1 MARSPWFQEEAGVAV
16 FARVWPL
23 VLKEFQELRRD
34 RYALIRMVVPPV
46 LQLLIFGYAAT
57 FEVYHVSTMV
67 LDQDR
72 SQESRELISHFAA
85 SGRFIITDAHS
96 DREVADAIEN
106 NDAVVGLVIHA
117 GFAQYLRS
125 GQSAPLQVVVDGTNS
140 NTALIS
146 LGYVGDITSKFS
158 NDYAVDLANREAP
171 LELARLPQVTLQTR
185 SFYNPNLD
193 GKWFFVPGI
202 IGTLM
207 MMMIVNLTAFA
218 IVREREMGTLE
229 QIMVT
234 PIRPYE
240 FILGK
245 TIPAFLIGL
254 AEACLIGIV
263 GVLWFR
269 VPFVG
274 SLPLL
279 LLGTVLF
286 LLSAVALGLL
296 LSTLART
303 QQQAFASNF
312 FVLNPL
318 FILSGFAFPIAGM
331 PAALRWFADIN
342 PTRYYLVV
350 IRATFLKGVDFAT
363 LWPNFGAMAAI
374 GAVLLGVSIL
384 RFRKSL
390 D

>member
-1 MARSPWFQEEAGVAV
+1 MFTRI
-16 FARVWPL
+16 WPL
-23 VLKEFQELRRD
+23 VIKEFQELRRD
-34 RYALIRMVVPPV
+34 RYAIIRLVIPPL

-57 FEVYHVSTMV
+57 FEVYHVSTAV

-72 SQESRELISHFAA
+72 SQESRAFVSRFTA
-85 SGRFIITDAHS
+85 SGRFVITDTAYS
-96 DREVADAIEN
+96 DRDLADAIEH
-106 NDAVVGLVIHA
+106 NDAVVGIVIHA
-117 GFAQYLRS
+117 GFAQDLRN
-125 GQSAPLQVVVDGTNS
+125 GQSAPVQVVVDGTNS

-146 LGYVGDITSKFS
+146 LGYVGQIATRFAS
-158 NDYAVDLANREAP
+158 DYAADLAARTAPLLAARMPQVDLE
-171 LELARLPQVTLQTR
+171 TR
-185 SFYNPNLD
+185 AFYNPNLN

-207 MMMIVNLTAFA
+207 MMLIVNLTAFA
-218 IVREREMGTLE
+218 IVREREVGTLE

-234 PIRPYE
+234 PIRSYE
-240 FILGK
+240 YILGK

-254 AEACLIGIV
+254 VEAAFIGV
-263 GVLWFR
+263 AGVLWFR

-274 SLPLL
+274 SVLL
-279 LLGTVLF
+279 LLGGTTLF
-286 LLSAVALGLL
+286 LLSASALGLL

-318 FILSGFAFPIAGM
+318 FILSGFAFPIASM
-331 PAALRWFADIN
+331 PAALRWFAAIN

-350 IRATFLKGVDFAT
+350 IRATFLKDVGFEV
-363 LWPNFGAMAAI
+363 LWPNFAAMAAI
-374 GAVLLGVSIL
+374 GAVLLGVSIW
-384 RFRKSL
+384 RFRKTL

>member
-1 MARSPWFQEEAGVAV
+1 M
-16 FARVWPL
+16 FARVRPL
-23 VLKEFQELRRD
+23 ILKEFQELRRD
-34 RYALIRMVVPPV
+34 RYALIRLIVPPV
-46 LQLLIFGYAAT
+46 LQLFIFGYAAT
-57 FEVYHVSTMV
+57 FEVYHVSTLV

-85 SGRFIITDAHS
+85 SGRFTIANAHA
-96 DREVADAIEN
+96 DRDIADALEN

-117 GFAQYLRS
+117 GFAQDLRN

-146 LGYVGDITSKFS
+146 LGYVGQITRQFS
-158 NDYAVDLANREAP
+158 ADYARDMAERTAP
-171 LELARLPQVTLQTR
+171 LLLARLPQVTLQAR
-185 SFYNPNLD
+185 RFYNPNLE
-193 GKWFFVPGI
+193 GRWFFVPGI

-218 IVREREMGTLE
+218 IVREREVGTLE
-229 QIMVT
+229 QVMVT
-234 PIRPYE
+234 PLKPYE

-245 TIPAFLIGL
+245 TIPSFLLGLLEAAVIGT
-254 AEACLIGIV
+254 I

-269 VPFVG
+269 VPFAG

-279 LLGTVLF
+279 LLGTALF
-286 LLSAVALGLL
+286 LLSASALGLL

-331 PAALRWFADIN
+331 PAVLRWIADVN

-350 IRATFLKGVDFAT
+350 IRATFLKGASFME
-363 LWPNFGAMAAI
+363 LWPNFAAMAAI
-374 GAVLLGVSIL
+374 GAVLLGASIW
-384 RFRKSL
+384 RFRKTL
-390 D
+390 E

>member
-1 MARSPWFQEEAGVAV
+1 M
-16 FARVWPL
+16 
-23 VLKEFQELRRD
+23 LKEFQEIRRD
-34 RYALIRMVVPPV
+34 RYALIRLVVPPV
-46 LQLLIFGYAAT
+46 LQLFIFGYAAT
-57 FEVYHVSTMV
+57 FEVYHVSTAV

-72 SQESRELISHFAA
+72 SQESRELISRFAG
-85 SGRFIITDAHS
+85 SGRVVTETVRTDR
-96 DREVADAIEN
+96 DIADAIEHN
-106 NDAVVGLVIHA
+106 NAVVALVIHA
-117 GFAQYLRS
+117 GFAQALRA
-125 GQSAPLQVVVDGTNS
+125 GQPAPVQVVVDGTNS

-146 LGYVGDITSKFS
+146 LGYIGQIANQFAA
-158 NDYAVDLANREAP
+158 DYGRDLAARRAP
-171 LELARLPQVTLQTR
+171 LLLARLPQVTVQTR

-193 GKWFFVPGI
+193 GKWFFIPGI

-218 IVREREMGTLE
+218 IVREREVGTLE

-234 PIRPYE
+234 PIRPWE

-245 TIPAFLIGL
+245 TLPSFLLGLGEAALIGV
-254 AEACLIGIV
+254 IGV
-263 GVLWFR
+263 WWFA

-274 SLPLL
+274 SLLIL
-279 LLGTVLF
+279 MFGTVLF
-286 LLSAVALGLL
+286 LLSACALGLL

-331 PAALRWFADIN
+331 PAALRWIADIN

-350 IRATFLKGVDFAT
+350 IRATFLKGAT
-363 LWPNFGAMAAI
+363 FLELWPSFAAMAAI
-374 GAVLLGVSIL
+374 GAVLLAASIW

-390 D
+390 E

>member
-1 MARSPWFQEEAGVAV
+1 ML
-16 FARVWPL
+16 ARVWPL
-23 VLKEFQELRRD
+23 VRKEFQELRRD
-34 RYALIRMVVPPV
+34 RYALIRLLVPPV

-72 SQESRELISHFAA
+72 SQESRELISHFSA
-85 SGRFIITDAHS
+85 SGRFNIVAAHN
-96 DREVADAIEN
+96 DHEIADAIEN

-117 GFAQYLRS
+117 GFAQDLRN

-146 LGYVGDITSKFS
+146 LGYVGDIANQFS
-158 NDYAVDLANREAP
+158 SDYAQDLADRESP
-171 LELARLPQVTLQTR
+171 LLLARLPQVTLQTR
-185 SFYNPNLD
+185 AFYNPNLN

-218 IVREREMGTLE
+218 IVREREVGTLE

-240 FILGK
+240 FMLGK
-245 TIPAFLIGL
+245 TVPSFLIGL
-254 AEACLIGIV
+254 VEAAVIGVV
-263 GVLWFR
+263 GVWWFR

-274 SLPLL
+274 SLLLL

-286 LLSAVALGLL
+286 LLSASALGLL

-331 PAALRWFADIN
+331 PGALRWVADIN

-350 IRATFLKGVDFAT
+350 IRATFLKDVGFDA
-363 LWPNFGAMAAI
+363 LWPNFAAMAAI
-374 GAVLLGVSIL
+374 GAALLTISIW
-384 RFRKSL
+384 RFHKSL
-390 D
+390 E

>member
-1 MARSPWFQEEAGVAV
+1 VL
-16 FARVWPL
+16 ARVWPL
-23 VLKEFQELRRD
+23 VRKEFQELRRD
-34 RYALIRMVVPPV
+34 RYALIRLLVPPV

-72 SQESRELISHFAA
+72 SQESRELISHFSA
-85 SGRFIITDAHS
+85 SGRFNIVAAHN
-96 DREVADAIEN
+96 DHEIADAIEN

-117 GFAQYLRS
+117 GFAQDLRN

-146 LGYVGDITSKFS
+146 LGYVGDIANQFS
-158 NDYAVDLANREAP
+158 SDYAQDLADRESP
-171 LELARLPQVTLQTR
+171 LLLARLPQVTLQTR
-185 SFYNPNLD
+185 AFYNPNLN

-218 IVREREMGTLE
+218 IVREREVGTLE

-240 FILGK
+240 FMLGK
-245 TIPAFLIGL
+245 TVPSFLIGL
-254 AEACLIGIV
+254 VEAAVIGVV
-263 GVLWFR
+263 GVWWFR

-274 SLPLL
+274 SLLLL

-286 LLSAVALGLL
+286 LLSASALGLL

-331 PAALRWFADIN
+331 PGALRWVADIN

-350 IRATFLKGVDFAT
+350 IRATFLKDVGFDA
-363 LWPNFGAMAAI
+363 LWPNFAAMAAI
-374 GAVLLGVSIL
+374 GAALLTISIW
-384 RFRKSL
+384 RFHKSL
-390 D
+390 E